1 MVIGTPSFVNEGE
14 CMANFFVDKDAF
26 ANDPIVIA
34 GEEANHII
42 KVLRMGIGE
51 SITVFDGD
59 GNCADAVIEFVD
71 QKTVFAKVL
80 KRYPSES
87 EPELKITLF
96 QGIPK
101 NPKMDLIIQKATEL
115 GVTKIVPVN
124 TKRIVAKIDKD
135 AKIERFRR
143 IAFEAA
149 KQCGRA
155 YIPKVENPISFKEAV
170 AMMDEYDR
178 AIIPYECEKEGKL
191 ACALDTDVSSLAI
204 FIGPEGGFDKSEIE
218 MAVNAK
224 VKPVTLGK
232 RILRTET
239 AGLIA
244 SALCLYIKGDM
255 D

>member
-1 MVIGTPSFVNEGE
+1 
-14 CMANFFVDKDAF
+14 MANFFVDKEAF
-26 ANDPIVIA
+26 CADPIIIE

-42 KVLRMGIGE
+42 RVLRMKEGE
-51 SITVFDGD
+51 ELTVFDGEGSCCD
-59 GNCADAVIEFVD
+59 GVIEKIQD
-71 QKTVFAKVL
+71 KTVFVKANE
-80 KRYPSES
+80 RYKSKT

-124 TKRIVAKIDKD
+124 TKRIVAKIDKENKMD
-135 AKIERFRR
+135 RLRR

-155 YIPKVENPISFKEAV
+155 YIPKVESPVSFDKALEMATKLDGAV
-170 AMMDEYDR
+170 
-178 AIIPYECEKEGKL
+178 IPYECEKDGKISNH
-191 ACALDTDVSSLAI
+191 VSSGMTTLGI
-204 FIGPEGGFDKSEIE
+204 IIGPEGGFEESEIE
-218 MAVNAK
+218 KAINMG

-244 SALCLYIKGDM
+244 AALCLYIAGDM
-255 D
+255 E

>member
-1 MVIGTPSFVNEGE
+1 
-14 CMANFFVDKDAF
+14 MANFFVDKNIF
-26 ANDPIVIA
+26 LCDPIVIE

-42 KVLRMGIGE
+42 KVLRMTEGE
-51 SITVFDGD
+51 ELTVFDGD
-59 GNCADAVIEFVD
+59 GMCADCEIEKIEGKSVY
-71 QKTVFAKVL
+71 ARVL
-80 KRYPSES
+80 NRYASLS

-115 GVTKIVPVN
+115 GVTQIVPVN

-135 AKIERFRR
+135 AKMERLRR

-155 YIPKVENPISFKEAV
+155 YVPKVLDPVSFDEALD
-170 AMMDEYDR
+170 MMSKMDG
-178 AIIPYECEKEGKL
+178 AIIPYECEKDGKISNHV
-191 ACALDTDVSSLAI
+191 TNTMRSLGI
-204 FIGPEGGFDKSEIE
+204 IIGPEGGFEAYEVEKAIK
-218 MAVNAK
+218 AG

-244 SALCLYIKGDM
+244 SALCLYIAGDM
-255 D
+255 N